1 LIQLDIYSDPICPWC
16 YIGKIHLER
25 ALEALN
31 ENLFNIKWHPF
42 QLNPEMPKNGMN
54 RKKYLEQKFGSI
66 DGIASAYHPVIEHT
80 KNFNIDLQLDKIQTT
95 PNTMNAHRIINW
107 AALENCQNQIVSELF
122 KAYFVNGLDLGDNTI
137 LAKLA
142 SKYFMNEKS
151 ILRLLNS
158 DNDRSKIIERDS
170 RARRMG
176 IKAVPM
182 FIVADQYAVSGAQTA
197 ELWKSVVKDIQASL
211 SLVQ

>member
-1 LIQLDIYSDPICPWC
+1 MIQLDIYSDPICPWC

-25 ALEALN
+25 ALEKLN
-31 ENLFNIKWHPF
+31 EDPFNIKWHPF
-42 QLNPEMPKNGMN
+42 QLNPEMPKNGMD

-66 DGIASAYHPVIEHT
+66 SGFASAYRPVIEHT
-80 KNFNIDLQLDKIQTT
+80 KNFNIDLKLDKIQTT

-107 AALENCQNQIVSELF
+107 ALLEDCQNKIVSELF
-122 KAYFVNGLDLGDNTI
+122 KAYFVNGLDLGNNNI

-142 SKYFMNEKS
+142 SKYFMDEKS

-158 DNDRSKIIERDS
+158 DNDISKIIDKDRT
-170 RARRMG
+170 ARRMG

-197 ELWKSVVKDIQASL
+197 DLWQTVVKDIQAS
-211 SLVQ
+211 VYQ